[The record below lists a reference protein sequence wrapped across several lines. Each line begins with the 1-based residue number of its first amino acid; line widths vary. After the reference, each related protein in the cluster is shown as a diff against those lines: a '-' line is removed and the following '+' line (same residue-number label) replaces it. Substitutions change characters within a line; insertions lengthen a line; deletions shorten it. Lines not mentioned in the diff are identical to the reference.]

1 MIHNLCYYPNIPSS
15 RDNIHRS
22 AAHGFQFKLPF
33 AILMCTI
40 LMCTIFLFS
49 THNVSLEFLD
59 REFITST
66 VLTVHL
72 WIILEVEIFLAFV
85 ISLSSC
91 WVRTWLAVPTIV
103 YPKREGLSCQ
113 LICVCIGQQYM
124 IVQSNDHV
132 QCVIILSFDVTV
144 AYEQAFEW
152 FSWATTCIWQHL
164 LGNRRH
170 KTLPSGPALRILNH
184 DNQNEQVSHKSSS
197 FLLEF

>member
-113 LICVCIGQQYM
+113 LNLCMYRTTIHDSAIERSCTVCNYSKFWCDCCLRTSIWMILMGNHMHLTTLTRQQETQNTS
-124 IVQSNDHV
+124 IRPSTQD
-132 QCVIILSFDVTV
+132 IK
-144 AYEQAFEW
+144 
-152 FSWATTCIWQHL
+152 SW
-164 LGNRRH
+164 
-170 KTLPSGPALRILNH
+170 
-184 DNQNEQVSHKSSS
+184 
-197 FLLEF
+197 